1 MQTMSR
7 LNTAITWLGHSSFH
21 LQAEP
26 DGPSILIDPW
36 RDNPAAP
43 PNAAALVSTASLVL
57 ITHAHFDHFGGVT
70 GLVKETGATVIS
82 SMEVTQELAASGVPE
97 EQLVGGNK
105 GGAAT
110 VQGVTVTLTQAFHS
124 SSLPDAEGR
133 PRSIGDPCGLVIELP
148 NGTVIFNT
156 GDTCVFGDMALIAEI
171 YRPSILMLPIGDF
184 YTMGPRQ
191 AAKACELVAPEWIIP
206 QHYGTFPA
214 LTGTPEALRALLPAG
229 LRDRV
234 LAPAPGETI
243 R

>member
-1 MQTMSR
+1 MSR
-7 LNTAITWLGHSSFH
+7 LNAAITWLGHSSFH
-21 LQAEP
+21 LQPEP
-26 DGPSILIDPW
+26 DGPEILIDPW

-43 PNAAALVSTASLVL
+43 EGAEALMASASLVL
-57 ITHAHFDHFGGVT
+57 ITHGHFDHFVGT
-70 GLVKETGATVIS
+70 AELLQATGATVLS
-82 SMEVTQELAASGVPE
+82 SLEIIQELGAAGVAE
-97 EQLVGGNK
+97 SQLVGFNK
-105 GGAAT
+105 GGAASAL
-110 VQGVTVTLTQAFHS
+110 GVTVTLTQAFHS

-148 NGTVIFNT
+148 NGTVIYNT

-171 YRPSILMLPIGDF
+171 YQPSILMLPIGDF

-191 AAKACELVAPEWIIP
+191 AAKACELVQPEWIIP

-214 LTGTPEALRALLPAG
+214 LTGTPEALRAFLPST
-229 LRDRV
+229 LKDRV